1 MKINKCLKI
10 NEGGVTRCKTTHTEW
25 ITNKV
30 LLHSTGSYTQYSGI
44 KYNGKPYEKEYINTH
59 IYVCVLSRLVMSDSL
74 QSHGLQPA
82 RLPVHG
88 IFQARL
94 LEWVALSFSRGF
106 SYFRDQ
112 TQVFCISCVG
122 RWILYH

>member
-59 IYVCVLSRLVMSDSL
+59 IYVCVLSRLVIIKNFKSNWKVPEKVSL
-74 QSHGLQPA
+74 LGDY
-82 RLPVHG
+82 
-88 IFQARL
+88 L
-94 LEWVALSFSRGF
+94 LL
-106 SYFRDQ
+106 
-112 TQVFCISCVG
+112 
-122 RWILYH
+122 